1 MWQQLSETLVQRYMV
16 LQLMASEQF
25 GETLSPSAQELSAAL
40 HAASPIDPRKAA
52 GALREAAL

>member
-1 MWQQLSETLVQRYMV
+1 MV